1 MEKKLNGHP
10 KNGSIEAIGP
20 APGAPPD
27 DEHEPDE
34 DDGGPPID
42 PSPMEVREVPPAPQI
57 IAELAGSCVRYV
69 ERALG
74 VKMDFSAE
82 TLPLLDHYLAD
93 AETALVVQNEND
105 AKAAH
110 ATLTLLVHTAGA
122 YLGEVVRRRYP
133 SWWRAEG
140 DDPMAYRIELENV
153 YLAFSTMLFVYEA
166 LSRQLTLHG
175 DQAVF
180 EAAQIEMDEED
191 QKAAAERLGELQV
204 SDEEYYA
211 PSTRLEAIDV
221 CVDTIRTRRL
231 AEGDAVEMALTP
243 EDYET

>member
-10 KNGSIEAIGP
+10 RNGQTEALGP
-20 APGAPPD
+20 GPETGAT
-27 DEHEPDE
+27 DEHEPDDQ
-34 DDGGPPID
+34 DDAPAVD
-42 PSPMEVREVPPAPQI
+42 QTPMEVRQVPPAPSVV
-57 IAELAGSCVRYV
+57 AELADACIRYV
-69 ERALG
+69 ERSLG

-93 AETALVVQNEND
+93 AETTLVAQNEED
-105 AKAAH
+105 PKAAH

-153 YLAFSTMLFVYEA
+153 YLAFSPMLFIYEA

-175 DQAVF
+175 DQALF

-191 QKAAAERLGELQV
+191 QKAAAERLGELAV
-204 SDEEYYA
+204 TDEEYYT
-211 PSTRLEAIDV
+211 PTTRLEAIDV

-231 AEGDAVEMALTP
+231 AEGEAVEMALTP